1 MTTLHEINE
10 KARAVL
16 RTALGPVD
24 YARFF
29 QQYSNGSGD
38 YTKERQQRPV
48 EGVQVIHERTMA
60 LQEAGLLPVPPNAKI
75 LKL

>member
-1 MTTLHEINE
+1 MTTLHEING
-10 KARAVL
+10 KARAAL
-16 RTALGPVD
+16 LTALGPVD

-38 YTKERQQRPV
+38 YTKERQQRPQ
-48 EGVQVIHERTMA
+48 ESVQAIHERTMS